1 MSEILKTKSLDQILQ
16 QKTRVVPGP
25 IQDSLQALAEAIEGE
40 LGRIL
45 QRARAHELQLQRTLA
60 EATLLSRKQAALL
73 LNCSM
78 GKLDRLSLSGAIEVT
93 YIDRRPRFRLVE
105 LNRFIAAHTRSGMR
119 RPRKSTSG

>member
-1 MSEILKTKSLDQILQ
+1 MNGIPKTKNLEQTLRREAGAVDLY
-16 QKTRVVPGP
+16 VPKS

-60 EATLLSRKQAALL
+60 DTTLLSRKQAALL

-78 GKLDRLSLSGAIEVT
+78 GKLDRLAAAGAIEVT

-105 LNRFIAAHTRSGMR
+105 LNRFIAAHTRSCR
-119 RPRKSTSG
+119 QTN